1 MIILFLGVRMRVLG
15 ISGSPREN
23 GNTEIM
29 VKEALEGARLAGATV
44 EFIGLSGK
52 CIEGCKACAQCG
64 EGGKCCINDDM
75 QPLYPKLIASDA
87 IIIGSPI
94 YFGMITAQTKAF
106 LDRTY
111 FLTKTGRK
119 LENKVGAA
127 ITVGGRAGHEFSAAY
142 LMDYMTLQGMV
153 LPGKAFA
160 QSFSR
165 ERGAVAKE
173 EKAMKEARA
182 LGERVVKLTHK
193 LSEPERK
200 T

>member
-1 MIILFLGVRMRVLG
+1 MRVLG
-15 ISGSPREN
+15 VSGSPREN
-23 GNTEIM
+23 GNTDII
-29 VKEALEGARLAGATV
+29 VKEALEGARLAGASV

-52 CIEGCKACAQCG
+52 RIEGCRACPQCG
-64 EGGKCCINDDM
+64 EGGICSIDDDM
-75 QPLYPKLIASDA
+75 IAIYPKLTAADV

-106 LDRTY
+106 IDRTY
-111 FLTKTGRK
+111 FLAKTGRK

-142 LMDYMTLQGMV
+142 LMDFMTLQGIV

-165 ERGAVAKE
+165 ELGAVAKE
-173 EKAMKEARA
+173 EKAMKEARS
-182 LGERVVKLTHK
+182 LGERAVKLASK
-193 LSEPERK
+193 LKAP
-200 T
+200 

>member
-1 MIILFLGVRMRVLG
+1 MVIIVQGVSMRVLG

-23 GNTEIM
+23 GNTDIM
-29 VKEALEGARLAGATV
+29 IKEALEGARLAGATV
-44 EFIGLSGK
+44 EFVGLSGK
-52 CIEGCKACAQCG
+52 CIEGCRACPQCG

-75 QPLYPKLIASDA
+75 QALYPMLTAADA
-87 IIIGSPI
+87 IIFGSPI
-94 YFGMITAQTKAF
+94 YFGMITAQTKAL

-111 FLTKTGRK
+111 LLAKTGRK

-142 LMDYMTLQGMV
+142 LMDFMTLHGMV

-165 ERGAVAKE
+165 ELGSVAKE

-182 LGERVVKLTHK
+182 LGERVVKLTNK
-193 LSEPERK
+193 LA
-200 T
+200 

>member
-1 MIILFLGVRMRVLG
+1 MRVIG

-23 GNTEIM
+23 GNTDII

-52 CIEGCKACAQCG
+52 CIEGCRACPSCG
-64 EGGKCCINDDM
+64 EGGKCIIDDDM
-75 QPLYPKLIASDA
+75 QAIYPKLTASDA
-87 IIIGSPI
+87 VIIGSPI

-106 LDRTY
+106 IDRTY

-142 LMDYMTLQGMV
+142 LMDFMTLQGMV
-153 LPGKAFA
+153 LPGKAFV
-160 QSFSR
+160 QSYSR
-165 ERGAVAKE
+165 ELGAVARE
-173 EKAMKEARA
+173 EKALKEARG
-182 LGERVVKLTHK
+182 LGERVVKLANK
-193 LSEPERK
+193 LNAP
-200 T
+200 

>member
-1 MIILFLGVRMRVLG
+1 MQVLG

-23 GNTEIM
+23 GNTDLIVM
-29 VKEALEGARLAGATV
+29 EALEAAKSAGATV

-52 CIEGCKACAQCG
+52 CIEGCRACAQCG

-75 QPLYPKLIASDA
+75 QALYLKLIASDA

-94 YFGMITAQTKAF
+94 YFGMITSQTKAF
-106 LDRTY
+106 IDRTY
-111 FLTKTGRK
+111 FLAKTGRK

-142 LMDYMTLQGMV
+142 LMDFMTLQGMV

-165 ERGAVAKE
+165 ELGAVVRE
-173 EKAMKEARA
+173 EKAMKEARS
-182 LGERVVKLTHK
+182 LGERVVKLANKMTA
-193 LSEPERK
+193 SSTK